1 MTPGPYRLV
10 VFDFDGTLADSFPW
24 FARVIN
30 DVADRYRFARIA
42 PDETEVLRG
51 LDAAGI
57 VRHLGIAPWKLPF
70 ISRHMHA
77 LAARDIGE
85 IQLFPGIAAMLSDLD
100 AAGMPLAIVSSN
112 TRANI
117 EAVLGP
123 EARRF
128 RYFAYGAS
136 LFGKGRRLGA
146 LIREAGFDPAM
157 VLYVGDEIR
166 DHDAARAAG
175 CSFAAVAWGY
185 TRLEA
190 LRATGPALLLH
201 SPGAVAAAVTAPLS
215 VRAR

>member
-1 MTPGPYRLV
+1 MSRGPYRLV

-30 DVADRYRFARIA
+30 DVADRYRFRRIA
-42 PDETEVLRG
+42 PHETEVLRG

-77 LAARDIGE
+77 LAARDIAE
-85 IQLFPGIAAMLSDLD
+85 ISLFPGIRTMLADLA

-123 EARRF
+123 DARRF
-128 RYFAYGAS
+128 RRYACGAS
-136 LFGKGRRLGA
+136 LFGKAKRLRA
-146 LIREAGFDPAM
+146 LVGDAGFTPGST
-157 VLYVGDEIR
+157 LYVGDEIR
-166 DHDAARAAG
+166 DHDAARSVG
-175 CSFAAVAWGY
+175 CDFAAVAWGY
-185 TRLEA
+185 TRIEA
-190 LRATGPALLLH
+190 LRATGPALMLTH
-201 SPGAVAAAVTAPLS
+201 PSAIVPAVVGRVSA
-215 VRAR
+215 